1 MQMAQMDKEEV
12 GTFPT
17 TNPPGRSRWQNYEEQ
32 QQLRDLVL
40 ARVFQPIQEGWPPKT
55 TEEVR
60 L

>member
-1 MQMAQMDKEEV
+1 MQMAQVDEEEG

-17 TNPPGRSRWQNYEEQ
+17 TNRQNLEEQ